1 MEGGHGLRMKIS
13 ASQREMCIHKYWIC
27 KCTCT
32 CTVLHVIN
40 QLMRQGRAEQL
51 QTRNILRTRQTL
63 YQLSL

>member
-27 KCTCT
+27 KGT
-32 CTVLHVIN
+32 CTVLIN
-40 QLMRQGRAEQL
+40 QLMRQGKAEQL
-51 QTRNILRTRQTL
+51 QTHNILRTRQTL